1 MLRNPTTVSLQVPRL
16 PLLPLLLSLQA
27 SHPLFNELLLPRLV
41 FASFVVVMIS
51 KTIWFNRISTW
62 VSKNARTTMTVGA
75 TDRGPE
81 HRGVHVPNP
90 PGTESNIALYYVA
103 TARQTNWPPGLV
115 KPHVDLK
122 TGRYTVRP
130 VGSLRNFLNRLFS
143 TRYYDKQLK
152 QYVRGSIAIP
162 DYKGVGINMYTM
174 PDASTGMIECDT
186 VTLMNSRAESRN
198 LTLAAPF
205 WNYSHNFQKEPAK
218 VKFHENFPGLARAYK
233 ECEFDGEVARLVET
247 LQDVPAGYAFCTG
260 GPGSGKTTTVHNIVK
275 AILFAPADG
284 DWGPSAPA
292 TDDWQALPMAS
303 LTLLKHPL
311 TTSLISQRSLNMKSC
326 PFQVVPTFSAESD
339 QIAAVLQLW
348 GDQRGIVLRL
358 NVIVEGDQLQVIFPT
373 DDCTTIWI
381 HNDNAVEL
389 SGTDFNHYSGVKLAA
404 VTSPSTELDLAQ
416 QVLQS
421 LTHIQGMVSVPAA
434 LDVDEEAPAPLT
446 EYEEPELGEYKK
458 AEGFVSA
465 KDTAGN
471 SFDQSSNKPRV
482 AWIAAQKKVV
492 DDAAHCAFLQ
502 CLTPFTIDLSV
513 QGGVKT

>member
-1 MLRNPTTVSLQVPRL
+1 MLRDPTTISLQLPRLPLL

-41 FASFVVVMIS
+41 FASFVVVMMR

-81 HRGVHVPNP
+81 HRYRVKHSFILCGHRSADELASGSCQATCRLEDRSVHP
-90 PGTESNIALYYVA
+90 
-103 TARQTNWPPGLV
+103 
-115 KPHVDLK
+115 
-122 TGRYTVRP
+122 
-130 VGSLRNFLNRLFS
+130 
-143 TRYYDKQLK
+143 
-152 QYVRGSIAIP
+152 
-162 DYKGVGINMYTM
+162 
-174 PDASTGMIECDT
+174 
-186 VTLMNSRAESRN
+186 
-198 LTLAAPF
+198 PF

-218 VKFHENFPGLARAYK
+218 VSFHENFLGLARAYK
-233 ECEFDGEVARLVET
+233 ECEFDGEVARLVKT

-260 GPGSGKTTTVHNIVK
+260 GLGSGKTTTVHNIVK
-275 AILFAPADG
+275 AILFGTVENIDISDPDAEQWETSEAPADAI
-284 DWGPSAPA
+284 P
-292 TDDWQALPMAS
+292 QYE
-303 LTLLKHPL
+303 
-311 TTSLISQRSLNMKSC
+311 
-326 PFQVVPTFSAESD
+326 VVPTPSGANLECGMYAIVKSMSHQLPDHAPSIDDLRDLLNGPEMTERMAPLFDIGQSNLTAD

-404 VTSPSTELDLAQ
+404 ATSPSTELDLAQ

-421 LTHIQGMVSVPAA
+421 LTHIQGMVSVPA

-482 AWIAAQKKVV
+482 AWIAAQNKVV
-492 DDAAHCAFLQ
+492 NNAAHCAFLQ
-502 CLTPFTIDLSV
+502 CLTRQFRV
-513 QGGVKT
+513 E

>member
-1 MLRNPTTVSLQVPRL
+1 MLRNPTTISLQLPRL

-41 FASFVVVMIS
+41 FASFVVVMMR

-143 TRYYDKQLK
+143 TGYYDKQLK

-205 WNYSHNFQKEPAK
+205 WNYSHNFHKEPAK
-218 VKFHENFPGLARAYK
+218 VKFHENFPDLARAYK

-275 AILFAPADG
+275 AIVFGTVENIDISDPNAEQWETSEAPADG

-292 TDDWQALPMAS
+292 TDDWQALPMA
-303 LTLLKHPL
+303 KIP
-311 TTSLISQRSLNMKSC
+311 QYE
-326 PFQVVPTFSAESD
+326 VVPT
-339 QIAAVLQLW
+339 
-348 GDQRGIVLRL
+348 
-358 NVIVEGDQLQVIFPT
+358 P
-373 DDCTTIWI
+373 
-381 HNDNAVEL
+381 
-389 SGTDFNHYSGVKLAA
+389 SGANL
-404 VTSPSTELDLAQ
+404 
-416 QVLQS
+416 
-421 LTHIQGMVSVPAA
+421 
-434 LDVDEEAPAPLT
+434 
-446 EYEEPELGEYKK
+446 
-458 AEGFVSA
+458 
-465 KDTAGN
+465 
-471 SFDQSSNKPRV
+471 
-482 AWIAAQKKVV
+482 
-492 DDAAHCAFLQ
+492 
-502 CLTPFTIDLSV
+502 
-513 QGGVKT
+513 

>member
-1 MLRNPTTVSLQVPRL
+1 MTS
-16 PLLPLLLSLQA
+16 S
-27 SHPLFNELLLPRLV
+27 S
-41 FASFVVVMIS
+41 
-51 KTIWFNRISTW
+51 ST
-62 VSKNARTTMTVGA
+62 
-75 TDRGPE
+75 
-81 HRGVHVPNP
+81 
-90 PGTESNIALYYVA
+90 
-103 TARQTNWPPGLV
+103 
-115 KPHVDLK
+115 
-122 TGRYTVRP
+122 
-130 VGSLRNFLNRLFS
+130 
-143 TRYYDKQLK
+143 
-152 QYVRGSIAIP
+152 
-162 DYKGVGINMYTM
+162 
-174 PDASTGMIECDT
+174 
-186 VTLMNSRAESRN
+186 
-198 LTLAAPF
+198 PF

-218 VKFHENFPGLARAYK
+218 VNFHENFLGLARAYK

-260 GPGSGKTTTVHNIVK
+260 GLGSGKTTTVHNIVK
-275 AILFAPADG
+275 AILFGTVENIDISDPDAEQWETSEAPADAI
-284 DWGPSAPA
+284 P
-292 TDDWQALPMAS
+292 QYE
-303 LTLLKHPL
+303 
-311 TTSLISQRSLNMKSC
+311 
-326 PFQVVPTFSAESD
+326 VVPTPSGANLECGMYAIVKSMSHQLPDHAPSIDDLRDLLNGPEMTERMAPLFDIGQSNLTAD

-404 VTSPSTELDLAQ
+404 ATSPSTELDLAQ

-421 LTHIQGMVSVPAA
+421 LTHIQGMVSVPA

-482 AWIAAQKKVV
+482 AWIAAQNKVV

-502 CLTPFTIDLSV
+502 CLTRQFRV
-513 QGGVKT
+513 E